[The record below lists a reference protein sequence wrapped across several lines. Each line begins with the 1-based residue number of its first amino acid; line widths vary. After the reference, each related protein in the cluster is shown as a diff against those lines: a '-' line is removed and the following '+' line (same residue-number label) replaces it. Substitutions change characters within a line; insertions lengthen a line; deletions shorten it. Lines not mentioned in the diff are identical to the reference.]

1 MDNNNEIPSQTSVI
15 SENFG
20 ILFSGQKKCP
30 RCGTQMSVDVL
41 LCPNCSTYTPGIVG
55 VQNNRGVRKSAR
67 EQAKDQNKSTNL
79 GCLGALVVLGVI
91 IGLIYAVSK
100 LPDGLILWG
109 AIFILLLVSGM
120 IYLLLYLFNKSIY
133 SKQIPKT
140 EVYNHADSFSTN
152 FRKSDE

>member
-55 VQNNRGVRKSAR
+55 IQNNRSVGKSAR
-67 EQAKDQNKSTNL
+67 EQAKDQNKRANL
-79 GCLGALVVLGVI
+79 GCLGMLVVLGAI

-100 LPDGLILWG
+100 LPSDFVLWG
-109 AIFILLLVSGM
+109 VICILLLVSGM
-120 IYLLLYLFNKSIY
+120 IYLMLYCWNKSIY

-140 EVYNHADSFSTN
+140 EEYNHADSFSHN
-152 FRKSDE
+152 FRRIDE